1 MMMRVL
7 RPSSPKPTK
16 EMVFSASVIAAVTS
30 RFRASLG
37 VRETV
42 VCSLLLTQI
51 CRVLSR
57 DPGWPA

>member
-42 VCSLLLTQI
+42 VLVC
-51 CRVLSR
+51 C
-57 DPGWPA
+57 